1 MAEKVYTPEVIVDV
15 GFPQS
20 AEGVTGTVT
29 QGGSGSVSTPKVT
42 QPGVFPK
49 KMVAKELLSTV
60 FNTVS
65 KKILGAFEFA
75 KSGAIQIGEYI
86 AGVSGDIRIS
96 PAGIV
101 ARNKAGATT
110 FALDGET
117 GDGTFQGTIRA
128 SKFESDYFQVDEE
141 GNVIAQ
147 SIKIIDQS
155 TTIANGSLN
164 QEFTSGVASDVT
176 GGSITV
182 ILERST
188 ILLINADLGGHIHL
202 NTGATPY
209 LGNGLI
215 RLDIDGSEVR
225 RTFIS
230 GGVSATG
237 DGIGHGSSFAAT
249 IGSASLSYLATLSA
263 GTHTIKLTGACDQ
276 VTGSSKLVLYSF
288 YIQAVTLGNS

>member
-1 MAEKVYTPEVIVDV
+1 MTEKVYTPEVIVDV

-20 AEGVTGTVT
+20 VEGVTSSVT
-29 QGGSGSVSTPKVT
+29 QGGSSGVSTPKVT
-42 QPGVFPK
+42 QPGAFPK

-128 SKFESDYFQVDEE
+128 SKFESDYFQVDEQ
-141 GNVIAQ
+141 GNVTA
-147 SIKIIDQS
+147 SSFKNVSASALD
-155 TTIANGSLN
+155 
-164 QEFTSGVASDVT
+164 SGLVSSFVISSNDRVDVT
-176 GGSITV
+176 GASITTTF
-182 ILERST
+182 EFPT
-188 ILLINADLGGHIHL
+188 IVLLTFYMSGYF
-202 NTGATPY
+202 TP
-209 LGNGLI
+209 
-215 RLDIDGSEVR
+215 
-225 RTFIS
+225 S
-230 GGVSATG
+230 GGVDTNCYIDITIQDGDTGVCENVMEATYYVASGVSRGAIDKAQPFTLTEIIYCTAGSHTFKITADKAVTTGSATFTLKNG
-237 DGIGHGSSFAAT
+237 K
-249 IGSASLSYLATLSA
+249 LSY
-263 GTHTIKLTGACDQ
+263 
-276 VTGSSKLVLYSF
+276 
-288 YIQAVTLGNS
+288 VTLGNW